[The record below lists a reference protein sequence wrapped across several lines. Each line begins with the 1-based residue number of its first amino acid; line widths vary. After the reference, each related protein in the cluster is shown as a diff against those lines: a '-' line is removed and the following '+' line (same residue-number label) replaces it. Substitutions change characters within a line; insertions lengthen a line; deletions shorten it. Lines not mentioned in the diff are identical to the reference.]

1 MLPYHVAVI
10 LGYSILI
17 PAIIGLI
24 RFSKINTAYQP
35 FILFCVLD
43 VLNHTLSVVLINVYH
58 ANTINSN
65 IFILIE
71 AILFVV
77 LFRNWGVFKRR
88 SLIFYITIAV
98 VALFWIIDNLVWHQ
112 LNTVNSLFRIFYSFI
127 LIFLSIEQMNVLI
140 SSAKKNLL
148 YNSCFLI
155 CCGIV
160 IFYSYKATIEV
171 FFLIKLKAS
180 ISFYSSIFIILVFVN
195 LFVNLIFAW
204 AVLWI
209 PKKPKFISPH

>member
-10 LGYSILI
+10 LGYSIVI

-35 FILFCVLD
+35 FILFCLLD
-43 VLNHTLSVVLINVYH
+43 VFNHTLSVILIQAYH

-71 AILFVV
+71 AMLFLL
-77 LFRNWGVFKRR
+77 LFRNWGLFKKR
-88 SLIFYITIAV
+88 SV
-98 VALFWIIDNLVWHQ
+98 LFFILLFLLGLVWIIDNLVWHQ
-112 LNTVNSLFRIFYSFI
+112 LDTVNSLFRIVYSFI
-127 LIFLSIEQMNVLI
+127 LVFLSIEQMNILI
-140 SSAKKNLL
+140 YSAKKNLL
-148 YNSCFLI
+148 YNSRFLI
-155 CCGIV
+155 CCGLV
-160 IFYSYKATIEV
+160 IYYSYKATVEV
-171 FFLIKLKAS
+171 FFLIRLKAS
-180 ISFYSSIFIILVFVN
+180 INFYSNIFIILVFAN

-209 PKKPKFISPH
+209 PKKAKFISPH